1 MWEFFFCHHRHLGG
15 LHSGDIWLGCLLF
28 VFVIWMGLGTQSLH
42 HWCSNCLWHFT
53 IIVANIAGKK
63 SAERLS
69 ASEKSKRCS
78 CSTNRSSGQMWP
90 TAVKKKRQRLL
101 QSVQSWCARKG
112 KPLLPLTPGPFFYL
126 PMTPVKHVFFPFETF
141 RRLGFILSVHPL
153 VLAVRSD
160 VNGAQCG
167 TWCTLQCPLFITP
180 ESDFHS
186 PFHGLPQHQKTC
198 LKAGSSISI

>member
-69 ASEKSKRCS
+69 AGEKSKRCS

-90 TAVKKKRQRLL
+90 TAVKKKKAAFAPKCTIMMCKEGQTFAAIDSRPFLL
-101 QSVQSWCARKG
+101 SSNDPSQAC
-112 KPLLPLTPGPFFYL
+112 
-126 PMTPVKHVFFPFETF
+126 FFPP
-141 RRLGFILSVHPL
+141 LKLSEDL
-153 VLAVRSD
+153 VLYYLLIHLYWQFEVMLMAHSAEP
-160 VNGAQCG
+160 GAHC
-167 TWCTLQCPLFITP
+167 
-180 ESDFHS
+180 SA
-186 PFHGLPQHQKTC
+186 PFL
-198 LKAGSSISI
+198 